1 MNNQTLNPATD
12 IVITNKRSIATF
24 KAQQGSDTLDIV
36 ANPKKNGS
44 LFFVCGSATGIVSQ
58 AVQKN
63 FNSLSADEMQ
73 VADMSI
79 LGKPAVPVLMLVGD
93 GKKNVVRSL

>member
-12 IVITNKRSIATF
+12 IVVSNKRSIATF
-24 KAQQGSDTLDIV
+24 KAQQGSDKLEIV

-58 AVQKN
+58 KVQAELQN
-63 FNSLSADEMQ
+63 LSEEQ
-73 VADMSI
+73 LCIGDMSI
-79 LGKPAVPVLMLVGD
+79 LGKPAVPVLMVVGD
-93 GKKNVVRSL
+93 GKKNVVKTF